1 MLAVLFHSLYALGA
15 TFFRT
20 RKFNWVPTTLVII
33 LLSIVPNTQVSP
45 AEATT
50 TDILIT
56 NLVALCWVVL
66 NFWLSYRLF
75 CRQQVIGKF
84 INW

>member
-1 MLAVLFHSLYALGA
+1 MRKASRLRFSFTPDTMVL
-15 TFFRT
+15 
-20 RKFNWVPTTLVII
+20 TTLVII

-50 TDILIT
+50 TDLLIT
-56 NLVALCWVVL
+56 DLVALCWTIL